1 MSETTHKGILVP
13 LPSAQLPATTATPLA
28 PMPEPTLEEMV
39 ELITA
44 AHAGVASAIA
54 STVERALTAGVYLRK
69 AKDKLPKRFEA
80 FVNRCGMN
88 IRTAQSYMQLARRE
102 AELRQLLDEQAHGLA
117 PTLTMH
123 EALAHV
129 RRLDAKAKPKRRA
142 ARSRV
147 ARLFGR

>member
-1 MSETTHKGILVP
+1 MTEATKGILVP
-13 LPSAQLPATTATPLA
+13 LPTAQLPATSATQLA
-28 PMPEPTLEEMV
+28 PMPEQTLEQMA

-44 AHAGVASAIA
+44 AHAGVANAIA
-54 STVERALTAGVYLRK
+54 STVERGLTAGVYLRK
-69 AKDKLPKRFEA
+69 AKERLAKGRFEP

-102 AELRQLLDEQAHGLA
+102 TELRQLLAEQAQGIA

-129 RRLDAKAKPKRRA
+129 RRLDAKTRPKRKPKRSLAFWR
-142 ARSRV
+142 
-147 ARLFGR
+147 

>member
-1 MSETTHKGILVP
+1 MSETLKGVLVP
-13 LPSAQLPATTATPLA
+13 LPSAQLPATTATTLTPL
-28 PMPEPTLEEMV
+28 PEPTLDQMA
-39 ELITA
+39 ELITT

-54 STVERALTAGVYLRK
+54 STVERDLTAGVYLRM
-69 AKDKLPKRFEA
+69 AKDQLKHGRFEP

-102 AELRQLLDEQAHGLA
+102 DELRQLLAEQAQGIA

-129 RRLDAKAKPKRRA
+129 RRLDAKVRPKRKAKRTLA
-142 ARSRV
+142 FWR
-147 ARLFGR
+147 